1 MRRSPSGD
9 ILDVNGVPVHVRQD
23 GAGTPLL
30 LLHGYCG
37 SVHWFDRLTLGL
49 SAAHHVIRVDLLG
62 HGCTGGSSGLDP
74 VSQARVLAGVLESL
88 GVENVLVAGHSFGAD
103 VALALAEISPRVKAL
118 VVIGQAPDYSYAS
131 FPPGSPVLLP
141 LASALVRLV
150 ANRRWVRLASR
161 FRRQRWFDDPLQDL
175 VDHAATAPAMA
186 RVVLVD
192 RARRLAFRPLDA
204 QVAALGLPCLV
215 ILGRRDRFYDC
226 DKTFARYS
234 AVGARVEVVEG
245 AGHSPFLERPGEV
258 ARLLREFSL
267 HAQASPIA

>member
-1 MRRSPSGD
+1 MARSPIGD
-9 ILDVNGVPVHVRQD
+9 ILDVNGAAVHVRQD
-23 GAGTPLL
+23 GAGPPVL

-62 HGCTGGSSGLDP
+62 HGCTGGSSGLDAA
-74 VSQARVLAGVLESL
+74 SQARMVAGVLDAL
-88 GVENVLVAGHSFGAD
+88 GVEDVLVAGHSFGAD
-103 VALALAEISPRVKAL
+103 VALALAEISPRVGSL

-141 LASALVRLV
+141 MVSALVRRI
-150 ANRRWVRLASR
+150 AHRRWIRSVSR
-161 FRRQRWFDDPLQDL
+161 FRRSGWFGDPLQDL
-175 VDHAATAPAMA
+175 ADHAVTAPAMA

-192 RARRLAFRPLDA
+192 RARLLAFRPLDA

-258 ARLLREFSL
+258 VRLLREFRGS
-267 HAQASPIA
+267 

>member
-1 MRRSPSGD
+1 MRRSPIGD
-9 ILDVNGVPVHVRQD
+9 ILDVNGVAVHVRQD
-23 GAGTPLL
+23 GAGPPVL

-37 SVHWFDRLTLGL
+37 SVHWFDRLTPGL
-49 SAAHHVIRVDLLG
+49 SAAHRVIRVDLLG

-74 VSQARVLAGVLESL
+74 VSQARMLAGVLDTL
-88 GVENVLVAGHSFGAD
+88 DVEGVLVAGHSFGAD
-103 VALALAEISPRVKAL
+103 VALALAGLSPRVGSL
-118 VVIGQAPDYSYAS
+118 VLIGQAPDYSYAS

-141 LASALVRLV
+141 MVSSLVRLI
-150 ANRRWVRLASR
+150 AHRRWVRFAAR
-161 FRRQRWFDDPLQDL
+161 FRRVSWFDDPLQDL
-175 VDHAATAPAMA
+175 VDHAVTAPAMA

-192 RARRLAFRPLDA
+192 RARRLAFSPLDA

-258 ARLLREFSL
+258 ARLLREFR
-267 HAQASPIA
+267 A